1 MTKEDVI
8 RFDNLRQGTTTVG
21 GTVEVKTAKP
31 FVSKNA
37 QGDLRQVND
46 FKEIAALA
54 KADGEDLLKLLKSRA

>member
-1 MTKEDVI
+1 MNADDVI

-21 GTVEVKTAKP
+21 GAVEVKTAKP

-37 QGDLRQVND
+37 QGDLRQVSD
-46 FKEIAALA
+46 FKEVAELA